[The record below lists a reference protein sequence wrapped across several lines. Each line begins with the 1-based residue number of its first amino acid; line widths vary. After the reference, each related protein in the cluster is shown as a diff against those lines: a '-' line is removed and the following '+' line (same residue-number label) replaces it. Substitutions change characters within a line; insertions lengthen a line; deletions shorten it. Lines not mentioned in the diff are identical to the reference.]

1 MAKKILAMLLAAMMI
16 VSIFAGCSNGGN
28 DTSSEAS
35 TPAESSKTDGG
46 EDSGD
51 EESQEVKTLKVW
63 QAYNWAWDKPGKEQ
77 DWDSYANCRAITEKI
92 GIKLEYEVPVGE
104 QDELLGPMIASNSLP
119 DSLVLSHYSQNA
131 YINQMIDAGM
141 LYSFE
146 ELLETDYPDAYAQL
160 RDSSAYLYHQHTDGK
175 LYKFVGFESNE
186 DKNNAFNACGIPAT
200 DGGSIFWARKDILE
214 AFGKDDITT
223 LEDYTD
229 YLYFVKDNYPD
240 VTPMQVNGNGY
251 YTTLLWTFGVPMM
264 AAGGGIT
271 KMCNITDDNQIEV
284 ILKNDNFIEFCKW
297 MNQLCRDGVVS
308 ASQFTEQAQQANE
321 RQSAGGYGTFCVH
334 SYYVN
339 DNVNGPLT
347 EAGKEDMTYV
357 DIGPIQKEG
366 IDFKLPALRDT
377 GCLAWI
383 VSKNIEDPSVA
394 AKWFAYATYDDEIN
408 KLMTGGFEGTDYTM
422 GEDGIPICSEEY
434 VSSINANIEE
444 FCTTTGQIAKFLPWI
459 SGPNWVYF
467 VENPMAGKDANPWAY
482 EVSIK
487 RQGTQF
493 ITDVWEEG
501 FVDLPNAIDPSSDAG
516 IAMTK
521 CNTTMQDTMV
531 KLFVAASD
539 AEFDQV
545 LADGLAKLESDGV
558 ALYEE
563 ALNAEY
569 QRQLELLGK

>member
-1 MAKKILAMLLAAMMI
+1 MAKKILAMLLAVMMTI
-16 VSIFAGCSNGGN
+16 AIFAGCTKGGN
-28 DTSSEAS
+28 DSSSTS
-35 TPAESSKTDGG
+35 TPAQSSKTDDSASGG
-46 EDSGD
+46 DT
-51 EESQEVKTLKVW
+51 QEVQTLHVW
-63 QAYNWAWDKPGKEQ
+63 QCANWAWDKPSKEQ
-77 DWDSYANCRAITEKI
+77 DWDSYEVCKAITEKI
-92 GIKLEYEVPVGE
+92 GIKLEYEQPTGE

-119 DSLVLSHYSQNA
+119 DSLVISHYSQNA

-146 ELLETDYPDAYAQL
+146 DLLETDYPDAYAQL
-160 RDSSAYLYHQHTDGK
+160 KDSSAYRFHQHTDGK

-186 DKNNAFNACGIPAT
+186 DKNEAFSKVGIPAT
-200 DGGSIFWARKDILE
+200 DGGSVFWARKDILA

-223 LEDYTD
+223 LDDYTD

-251 YTTLLWTFGVPMM
+251 YGTLMYTFGIPMM
-264 AAGGGIT
+264 AAGTGINNT
-271 KMCNITDDNQIEV
+271 CNITEDNKLEV
-284 ILKNDNFIEFCKW
+284 VLKNDRFIEFCKW
-297 MNQLCRDGVVS
+297 MNKLCRDGVIS

-339 DNVNGPLT
+339 DNVNSPLI

-366 IDFKLPALRDT
+366 IDFVLPSLRDT
-377 GCLAWI
+377 GVLAWV
-383 VSKNIEDPSVA
+383 VSKNIADPSVA

-408 KLMTGGFEGTDYTM
+408 RLMTGGFEGTDYTI
-422 GEDGIPICSEEY
+422 GDDGIPVCSDEY
-434 VSSINANIEE
+434 VAGINANIEE
-444 FCTTTGQIAKFLPWI
+444 FCTKTGQIAKFLPWI

-467 VENPMAGKDANPWAY
+467 VENPMGGKDANPWAY
-482 EVSIK
+482 EIAIK
-487 RQGTQF
+487 RQSPQF
-493 ITDVWEEG
+493 IKDVWEEG
-501 FVDLPNAIDPSSDAG
+501 FVDLPKAIDPSSEAG

-521 CNTTMQDTMV
+521 CNTTMNDTMV

-539 AEFDQV
+539 AEFEQV

-558 ALYEE
+558 AIYEE

-569 QRQLELLGK
+569 QKQLALLGK